1 VVNSHPFYGDI
12 MQRVT
17 ILTREQISKLSEIAD
32 KFPDVPQVEI
42 WEKSDS
48 GIGVNDYVKFDHG
61 SLSVTID
68 ITDVSNW

>member
-1 VVNSHPFYGDI
+1 

-32 KFPDVPQVEI
+32 RFEDIPQFEI

-48 GIGVNDYVKFDHG
+48 GIGVNDYVKFEHG
-61 SLSVTID
+61 SLPITID